1 MHAPGI
7 LSIVSTERLTEVTT
21 EHQAIPFY
29 RDERVL
35 RWTAQIISA
44 VVLIGLLVWIIV
56 NFIQSANARG
66 MALNF
71 RFLNDPAGFP
81 ISDPVL
87 PFDPSRTFGYAF
99 LVGVVKTLL
108 VAVTGIFF
116 ATILGTLIGLARMS
130 SNWLL
135 SRIALGY
142 IEFHRNIPL
151 LVLLFLW
158 YFPVFAQFP
167 SVEES
172 ITLAGP
178 IYLNARG
185 IFFTWPRL
193 DSGGVIWL
201 ISIAIGIILAVIA
214 WKVLEKRQLSTGRD
228 TYYIYVSLAI
238 VIIIPIIGWFVSG
251 SSPLYLDIP
260 VLDGFNYRGGLRLTP
275 EFAALLIGL
284 TMYTAA
290 FIAEVVRAG
299 IQSVSK
305 GQTEAARAVGLR
317 PFQVISLIVLPQAL
331 RVIIPP
337 LISQYLNLTKNSSL
351 ALFIGYQEVFSVGKI
366 AINQAGRAVPVFA
379 MVMATYLL
387 MSLFVSW
394 ILNWYNRR
402 IQFVEK

>member
-1 MHAPGI
+1 MDARSWNYY
-7 LSIVSTERLTEVTT
+7 LVSTEQLSKVTT

-35 RWTAQIISA
+35 RWAAQIISA
-44 VVLIGLLVWIIV
+44 VLLIGLLVWIIV
-56 NFIQSANARG
+56 NFVQAAEARG

-71 RFLNDPAGFP
+71 KFLNDPAEFP
-81 ISDPVL
+81 ISDPVI
-87 PFDPSRTFGYAF
+87 DYNPSHTFGRAF
-99 LVGVVKTLL
+99 WVGIVKTLL
-108 VAVTGIFF
+108 VSATGIVF
-116 ATILGTLIGLARMS
+116 ATILGTIIGLARMS
-130 SNWLL
+130 SNWLV
-135 SRIALGY
+135 SHIALVY

-167 SVEES
+167 PVEES
-172 ITLAGP
+172 IHAGP
-178 IYLNARG
+178 VIINSRG
-185 IFFTWPRL
+185 IYSTWPRL
-193 DSGGVIWL
+193 GSGGVVWL

-214 WKVLEKRQLSTGRD
+214 WKVLEKRQIETGKS
-228 TYYIYVSLAI
+228 TYYALISLAI
-238 VIIIPIIGWFVSG
+238 VIIIPIIGWFVAG
-251 SSPLYLDIP
+251 SSPLYLEAP
-260 VLDGFNYRGGLRLTP
+260 YLDGFNYKGARLTP

-299 IQSVSK
+299 IQAVSK
-305 GQTEAARAVGLR
+305 GQTEAARAVGLSF
-317 PFQVISLIVLPQAL
+317 FQVISLIILPQAL

-337 LISQYLNLTKNSSL
+337 LISQYLNLIKNSSL

-379 MVMATYLL
+379 MVMFTYLF
-387 MSLFVSW
+387 MSLIVSW

-402 IQFVEK
+402 IQFIEK